1 MLKHVLHRFMPF
13 LFTLFISTATTAEE
27 LPRQLQFSQ
36 GDLSWNLR
44 HMDEFYPVRILEAG
58 KTPTK
63 LENSANPLKVN
74 YTFNGTLFSIAD
86 YTHRNNT
93 TGLIIIKNGRILH
106 ESYHLGANA
115 TSRFTSWSMAKS
127 ITATLLGMVRE
138 EGLIESFD
146 ELVVDYLPELKD
158 TAYKNV
164 TIKQTLQMSSGVVFT
179 EEYDE
184 AEADVWAFIRDW
196 VASGRGNEY
205 LTTRTKQAYL
215 PGEKF
220 NYNTSETQVLGW
232 LITRLTG
239 KSVSQYLEEKIWKPA
254 GMEADAFWLTDAPGG
269 METAGFGLNARLR
282 DYARFGILHANDG
295 VMSGKRILPKEWV
308 SEATT
313 PSNKTVMNGALY
325 EGSPLGYQYQWWTF
339 SDRSF
344 EAQGVFGQF
353 IFVNREEKLV
363 IATTSA
369 WPEAWILNKEFEFYA
384 LVEAIRK
391 NTL

>member
-1 MLKHVLHRFMPF
+1 MLKFITVI
-13 LFTLFISTATTAEE
+13 FTLLISTATTAEE
-27 LPRQLQFSQ
+27 LPRQLQATQ
-36 GDLSWNLR
+36 GELLWNFQ
-44 HMDEFYPVRILEAG
+44 HMEEFYPIRILKAG
-58 KTPTK
+58 TTPTK
-63 LENSANPLKVN
+63 LENATKPLKLS
-74 YTFNGTLFSIAD
+74 YHFNGTPFSVND

-127 ITATLLGMVRE
+127 ITGTLLGLIRE
-138 EGLIESFD
+138 DGLILSFD
-146 ELVVDYLPELKD
+146 ELVVDYLPELKN

-164 TIKQTLQMSSGVVFT
+164 TIKQALQMSSGVMFT
-179 EEYDE
+179 EEYDKTE
-184 AEADVWAFIRDW
+184 VDLWVFIRDW
-196 VASGRGNEY
+196 VSSGKANEY

-232 LITRLTG
+232 LIERLTG
-239 KSVSQYLEEKIWKPA
+239 KSVSQYLEEKIWQPA
-254 GMEADAFWLTDAPGG
+254 GMEADAFWLTDRPGG
-269 METAGFGLNARLR
+269 IEAAGFGVNARLR

-295 VMSGKRILPKEWV
+295 VINGKRILPDGWV

-313 PSNKTVMNGALY
+313 PSNKPVMNGALY
-325 EGSPLGYQYQWWTF
+325 DGYPLGYQYQWWTF
-339 SDRSF
+339 PDGSF

-353 IFVNREEKLV
+353 IFVNREENLV

-369 WPEAWILNKEFEFYA
+369 WPEAWILNKELEFYA
-384 LVEAIRK
+384 LVEAVRK
-391 NTL
+391 VTR